1 MELSPGSS
9 CLVSS
14 LLIDYSNGI
23 SAVEKKDREGHE
35 RQFDDDATA
44 ETKCHQCGDVC
55 SYFNWVTCQKG
66 LLDNGERPWNVSNNE
81 YSQVVGYLL
90 TKILATGWL

>member
-1 MELSPGSS
+1 MESR
-9 CLVSS
+9 
-14 LLIDYSNGI
+14 LLERKTGRDLRGNLTID
-23 SAVEKKDREGHE
+23 AAAD
-35 RQFDDDATA
+35 
-44 ETKCHQCGDVC
+44 TKCHQCGDVC